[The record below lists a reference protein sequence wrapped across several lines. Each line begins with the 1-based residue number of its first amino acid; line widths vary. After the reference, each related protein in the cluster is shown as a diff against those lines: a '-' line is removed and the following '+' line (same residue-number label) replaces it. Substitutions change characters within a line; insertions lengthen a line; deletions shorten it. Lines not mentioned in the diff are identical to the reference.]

1 MCTDQDWVG
10 EGVKAWLFL
19 VHLGGLYEFW
29 GKTLLLLEQPKRK
42 RERAFY
48 LYCTVCALE
57 ICVLSCATCVPSLSV
72 KR

>member
-1 MCTDQDWVG
+1 MS
-10 EGVKAWLFL
+10 F
-19 VHLGGLYEFW
+19 GGRLCSFW
-29 GKTLLLLEQPKRK
+29 NNLKERE